1 MRLLDGTV
9 WMLALRGQAW
19 SDERL
24 HAAGEILHRVS
35 RQAFTKRSIE
45 CLLRKELDIRSVSLE
60 SLPVDR
66 VEIRRWDI
74 EKVAFAMAR
83 QPGARRSAAECP
95 ARREWA
101 IQADLRD
108 ALHETFQNFVDGMDP
123 HAIQKATRSR
133 RFDERIYNYLAH
145 REYRQY
151 RLQFARTFPG
161 LLVTAVVAEPRSFG
175 EELRS
180 IVDSG
185 APLIKGLAARWDVRP
200 GVIRHLVGRASGDMG
215 IQWARDAKGLALAL
229 NALHPQDL
237 PGDSVSEWSEF
248 NRIVATGQ
256 RLFLR
261 PVWESPA
268 GLEWLRE
275 CVRRMKRGD
284 RRALDV
290 WMPGWNELA
299 KIDDLRAALT
309 ECLQRETA
317 NTSSLPAS
325 DTDTAIAEA
334 IDRAVL
340 RMAHRGLS
348 EVASLFSDELERRQK
363 KGGTIREILN
373 GDALMPLVPEDFIS
387 SDGMT
392 RVTALTTTRQ
402 IRTHGARMR
411 NCLRHRSARGVASK
425 AAIGTVFIVG
435 LYDAHVGKAL
445 STAEIKVVPDRQA
458 GAYRLITKQHT
469 AFANRKPSRRCQST
483 LREFLHHCQSDDV
496 RKHLK
501 NGWKKIRQLRGES
514 GTQPV
519 DLPAALRCTLGEQFY
534 DGLVASRV
542 NEPLR
547 D

>member
-1 MRLLDGTV
+1 M
-9 WMLALRGQAW
+9 
-19 SDERL
+19 
-24 HAAGEILHRVS
+24 
-35 RQAFTKRSIE
+35 
-45 CLLRKELDIRSVSLE
+45 LRKELDIRSVSLE
-60 SLPVDR
+60 SLPIDR

-74 EKVAFAMAR
+74 EKVAFALAR

-108 ALHETFQNFVDGMDP
+108 ALDEAFRNFVDRMDP
-123 HAIQKATRSR
+123 QAMQKATRGR

-145 REYRQY
+145 REYQQY

-185 APLIKGLAARWDVRP
+185 APLIKGLAARWNVRP
-200 GVIRHLVGRASGDMG
+200 GVIRHLVGRASSDMG

-237 PGDSVSEWSEF
+237 PGDSATEWSEF

-299 KIDDLRAALT
+299 KVDDLRAALT

-317 NTSSLPAS
+317 STPPRPAS
-325 DTDTAIAEA
+325 DTDTAITDA

-348 EVASLFSDELERRQK
+348 EVASLFSDELERRRK
-363 KGGTIREILN
+363 KGGTIREILD
-373 GDALMPLVPEDFIS
+373 GDALLPLVPEDFIS

-402 IRTHGARMR
+402 LRTHGTRMR
-411 NCLRHRSARGVASK
+411 NCLRHRSTRGVASK

-435 LYDAHVGKAL
+435 LYDAHFGKPL
-445 STAEIKVVPDRQA
+445 STAEIKIVPDREA
-458 GAYRLITKQHT
+458 GAYRLITKEHT
-469 AFANRKPSRRCQST
+469 AFANRAPTRRCQCA

-496 RKHLK
+496 REHLK
-501 NGWKKIRQLRGES
+501 SNWKKIRQSRGES

-519 DLPAALRCTLGEQFY
+519 NLPAALRCTLGEQFY
-534 DGLVASRV
+534 EGLVSSSANRTV
-542 NEPLR
+542 QG
-547 D
+547 